1 MRKLFTLRG
10 KEIKTLADIFR
21 APGKGFLSCHPQIGF
36 IVESPE
42 LEPAFIAIGRDEVTN
57 SILATAIQV
66 VLRNAYRL

>member
-1 MRKLFTLRG
+1 
-10 KEIKTLADIFR
+10 LADIFR
-21 APGKGFLSCHPQIGF
+21 APGKGFLSRHPQIGF

-66 VLRNAYRL
+66 RTWNAYRL